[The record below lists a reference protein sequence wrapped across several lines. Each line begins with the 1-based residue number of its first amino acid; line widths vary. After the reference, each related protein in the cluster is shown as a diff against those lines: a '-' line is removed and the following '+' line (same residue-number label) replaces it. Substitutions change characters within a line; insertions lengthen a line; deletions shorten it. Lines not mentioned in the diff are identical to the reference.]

1 MILMVTESSIFC
13 WVGTN
18 TSLWEPVL
26 SSGFLDLAPSQLSPW
41 PHFLSSSGSA
51 VTARWKDTA
60 LPC

>member
-1 MILMVTESSIFC
+1 MALMVTESVFR

-18 TSLWEPVL
+18 NSERDPVL
-26 SSGFLDLAPSQLSPW
+26 SSGSLNLAPSQLSPW
-41 PHFLSSSGSA
+41 PHFFSRSGSA